1 MINSP
6 LDIWLAEINPQAE
19 TQTEEWDPGFDAGRQ
34 IVIAHFGPWQT
45 IFERP
50 DAFKPRFYHHLYP
63 IPIQDWQV
71 LVETTLYDGYCRF
84 ETTLSMRLQATLKYV
99 IKNSEHVEI
108 INQYAQSNCE
118 SLIRLI
124 VDQELRRL
132 TENDWVE
139 DGLELTEKAIQN
151 RINETL
157 ITQYLQCTTQCFI
170 RPHFGEIEDDN
181 QGVDHFARESLYLK
195 VLKKNFEF
203 QERLN
208 KERFEHEQIA
218 EQSLLEKRLKM
229 IEQRNKEDDLKRIEQ
244 ALIADNTKRQL
255 EEKQQQQLDQ
265 FQLEERLH
273 LQEIRHRAHL
283 KEVEQRN
290 QLELEKKL
298 LDEKLAHQKLL
309 KEKERALQIQEFK
322 LEQAQWNETKEHL
335 ELEKINQEKRLK
347 QLEAE
352 AAISLQELKLGE
364 ELKLEEK
371 LHAEKL
377 RHQSRLKDIELD
389 LQIDEQRKRYEAT
402 LHSEEFLRRD
412 IELLIL
418 EKQRSDLLNE
428 IKSTESSNE

>member
-6 LDIWLAEINPQAE
+6 LDIWLAEINPQADN
-19 TQTEEWDPGFDAGRQ
+19 QGEEWDPGFDAGRQ
-34 IVIAHFGPWQT
+34 IVLAKLGPWQA

-50 DAFKPRFYHHLYP
+50 DAFKPRFYHRNYP

-71 LVETTLYDGYCRF
+71 LVETTLYEGYCRF
-84 ETTLSMRLQATLKYV
+84 ETTLSLRLQASLKYV
-99 IKNSEHVEI
+99 IKNSEHIES
-108 INQYAQSNCE
+108 INKHAQSNCE

-132 TENDWVE
+132 TDSDWVE
-139 DGLELTEKAIQN
+139 DGLALTEKIIQN

-157 ITQYLQCTTQCFI
+157 ITQFIQCSTQCFI
-170 RPHFGEIEDDN
+170 RPHFNDQDREN
-181 QGVDHFARESLYLK
+181 QGVDHFARENLYLK

-203 QERLN
+203 QERFN
-208 KERFEHEQIA
+208 KERFEQEQAA
-218 EQSLLEKRLKM
+218 EQAMLEQRLKM

-244 ALIADNTKRQL
+244 ALIADNAKRHL
-255 EEKQQQQLDQ
+255 EEKQQQLLNQ
-265 FQLEERLH
+265 FQMEERMH
-273 LQEIRHRAHL
+273 LQEIKHKAYL
-283 KEVEQRN
+283 KELEQKN

-298 LDEKLAHQKLL
+298 LEEKLAHQQLL
-309 KEKERALQIQEFK
+309 KQKEREVQILEFEQ
-322 LEQAQWNETKEHL
+322 EQAQWNETKEHL
-335 ELEKINQEKRLK
+335 ELEKINQQNRLK

-352 AAISLQELKLGE
+352 AAISFQELKLGE

-371 LHAEKL
+371 LHAERL

-418 EKQRSDLLNE
+418 EKQRADLLHE
-428 IKSTESSNE
+428 IKSAEASKQ